1 MGAFEILDNISGYHE
16 YDLSGT
22 GKLRFVSDSLCRMTG
37 YSKNELTD
45 SEYGYTG
52 LLCEDDRDIYL
63 SFLRRMMSG
72 DEGDYSEKYHIK
84 KKDGN
89 IIFVKDSVNVKRE
102 KDGKLIGYS
111 VVVDITDTYD
121 DMQHTVLNSDF
132 TCADKSIVSNNN
144 LSFLNDTVPCG
155 FIKYTCEKQPRITY
169 INKNMLDFL
178 HFSGKK
184 DGEADYYEMYK
195 NNLFLLIPIEER
207 HRFSVYLNK
216 VYRAGA
222 PVAGEMTL
230 LRFDGSRAHVFG
242 WVTKVINED
251 GTEEFQSVCMDV
263 TNRQLARKDREN
275 IRYIKAL
282 SEVYDKIFEYNFAAD
297 TVKCLYSNNSPMFT
311 WLENIPMQLAGATE
325 KWIKDT
331 VDAADVE
338 KVQKFFEE
346 FADSRRRLQDTEQ
359 PLVINYHARSS
370 DGHIR
375 AYSGIFLKIDEN
387 ISFYCCRRLVDLAE
401 TERLRNENESL
412 KENMTQLMRQ
422 FTDGVAAFK
431 VTADGYVLPLYSSE
445 NVCGFFGYSAD
456 EWNELMKKGTP
467 IENFVERSATEYEA
481 FEKLLRDGEEE
492 FTYKDVSSKKV
503 KRVRAVCTQ
512 KTSDNVSSRYIM
524 LYIVPENQA
533 YPSGGSEMEAE
544 NVTEKLSCDGHKVTI
559 RTFGYFDVFVDG
571 RPIAF
576 RNKKS
581 KELFALLVDRR
592 GGFVTSEEAISFLW
606 EDEPA
611 SPVIY
616 SRYRKVALRLK
627 NLLEE
632 YGIADVVEA
641 VDGKRRIICER
652 VNCDLYDY
660 LTGNEKYSQ
669 LFKGSYLT
677 NYSWGETTLGEL
689 YD

>member
-16 YDLSGT
+16 YDIADA
-22 GKLRFVSDSLCRMTG
+22 KNLRFVSDSLCRMTG
-37 YSKNELTD
+37 YLKNELID
-45 SEYGYTG
+45 SEGGYAG
-52 LLCEDDRDIYL
+52 ILCEDDRETYL
-63 SFLRRMMSG
+63 SFLRRMASG
-72 DEGDYSEKYHIK
+72 EGDYSEKYRIK

-89 IIFVKDSVNVKRE
+89 IICVKDSVNVKRE
-102 KDGKLIGYS
+102 RDGKLVGYS
-111 VVVDITDTYD
+111 VLIDITDAYD
-121 DMQHTVLNSDF
+121 DMQHTVLNTDF
-132 TCADKSIVSNNN
+132 TCADRSIASNNN

-178 HFSGKK
+178 RFSENK

-195 NNLFLLIPIEER
+195 NNLFLLIPVEER

-216 VYRAGA
+216 VYRAGV

-230 LRFDGSRAHVFG
+230 LRFDGSRVQVFG
-242 WVTKVINED
+242 WVTKVIYED

-263 TNRQLARKDREN
+263 TKRQLARKDRETR
-275 IRYIKAL
+275 RYIKAL
-282 SEVYDKIFEYNFAAD
+282 SEVYDKIFEYNFAAE

-311 WLENIPMQLAGATE
+311 WLENIPMQLADATR
-325 KWIKDT
+325 KWITDT

-338 KVQKFFEE
+338 RVQKFFAE
-346 FADSRRRLQDTEQ
+346 FADNRRKLQDTEQ
-359 PLVINYHARSS
+359 PLIINYHARSS
-370 DGHIR
+370 DGHVR

-387 ISFYCCRRLVDLAE
+387 ISFYCCRRLVDQTEA
-401 TERLRNENESL
+401 ERLRNENESL
-412 KENMTQLMRQ
+412 KENMTQLIRQ

-445 NVCGFFGYSAD
+445 NVCGFFGYSSD

-467 IENFVERSATEYEA
+467 IEDFVERSATEYEA
-481 FEKLLRDGEEE
+481 FEKLLKDGEEE
-492 FTYKDVSSKKV
+492 FTYEDITSKTA

-512 KTSDNVSSRYIM
+512 KTSDNISSRYIM
-524 LYIVPENQA
+524 LYIVPENEA
-533 YPSGGSEMEAE
+533 GSAGDTDVLG
-544 NVTEKLSCDGHKVTI
+544 NVVTEKMSCGGHKITI

-632 YGIADVVEA
+632 YEIADVVEA

-660 LTGNEKYSQ
+660 LSGNEKYSQ

-689 YD
+689 YN

>member
-16 YDLSGT
+16 YDIADA
-22 GKLRFVSDSLCRMTG
+22 KNLRFVSDSLCRMTG
-37 YSKNELTD
+37 YSKNELID
-45 SEYGYTG
+45 SEGGYAG
-52 LLCEDDRDIYL
+52 ILCEDDRETYL
-63 SFLRRMMSG
+63 SFLRRMASG
-72 DEGDYSEKYHIK
+72 EGDYSEKYRIK

-89 IIFVKDSVNVKRE
+89 IICVKDSVNVKRE
-102 KDGKLIGYS
+102 RDGKLVGYS
-111 VVVDITDTYD
+111 VLIDITDAYD
-121 DMQHTVLNSDF
+121 DMQHTVLNTDF
-132 TCADKSIVSNNN
+132 TCADRSIASNNN

-178 HFSGKK
+178 RFSENK

-195 NNLFLLIPIEER
+195 NNLFLLIPVEER

-216 VYRAGA
+216 VYRAGV

-230 LRFDGSRAHVFG
+230 LRFDGSRVQVFG

-263 TNRQLARKDREN
+263 TKRQLARKDRETR
-275 IRYIKAL
+275 RYIKAL
-282 SEVYDKIFEYNFAAD
+282 SEVYDKIFEYNFAAE

-311 WLENIPMQLAGATE
+311 WLENIPMQLADATR
-325 KWIKDT
+325 KWITDT

-338 KVQKFFEE
+338 RVQKFFAE
-346 FADSRRRLQDTEQ
+346 FADNRRKLQDTEQ
-359 PLVINYHARSS
+359 PLIINYHARSS
-370 DGHIR
+370 DGHVR

-387 ISFYCCRRLVDLAE
+387 ISFYCCRRLVDQTEA
-401 TERLRNENESL
+401 ERLRNENESL
-412 KENMTQLMRQ
+412 KENMTQLIKQ

-445 NVCGFFGYSAD
+445 NVCGFFGYSSD

-467 IENFVERSATEYEA
+467 IEDFVERSATEYEA
-481 FEKLLRDGEEE
+481 FEKLLKDGEEE
-492 FTYKDVSSKKV
+492 FTYEDITSKTA

-524 LYIVPENQA
+524 LYIVPEN
-533 YPSGGSEMEAE
+533 EADSVGDTDVMG
-544 NVTEKLSCDGHKVTI
+544 NAVTEKMSCGGHKITI

-632 YGIADVVEA
+632 YEIADVVEA

-689 YD
+689 YN

>member
-16 YDLSGT
+16 YDISDARN
-22 GKLRFVSDSLCRMTG
+22 LRFVSDSLCRMTG
-37 YSKNELTD
+37 YSKNELID
-45 SEYGYTG
+45 SEGGYAG
-52 LLCEDDRDIYL
+52 ILCEDDRETYL
-63 SFLRRMMSG
+63 SFLRRMASG
-72 DEGDYSEKYHIK
+72 EGDYSEKYRIK

-89 IIFVKDSVNVKRE
+89 IICVKDSVNVKRE
-102 KDGKLIGYS
+102 KDGRLIGYS
-111 VVVDITDTYD
+111 VVIDITDAYG
-121 DMQHTVLNSDF
+121 DMQRTVLNTDF
-132 TCADKSIVSNNN
+132 KCADKSIVSNNN

-155 FIKYTCEKQPRITY
+155 FIKYTCENQPKITY

-178 HFSGKK
+178 RFSENK

-195 NNLFLLIPIEER
+195 NNLFLLIPVEER

-216 VYRAGA
+216 VYRAGV

-230 LRFDGSRAHVFG
+230 LRFDGSRVQVFG

-251 GTEEFQSVCMDV
+251 GTEEFHSVCMDV
-263 TNRQLARKDREN
+263 TKRQLARKDRETR
-275 IRYIKAL
+275 RYIKAL
-282 SEVYDKIFEYNFAAD
+282 SEVYDKIFEYNFAAE

-311 WLENIPMQLAGATE
+311 WLENIPMQLADATR
-325 KWIKDT
+325 KWITDT
-331 VDAADVE
+331 VDTADVE
-338 KVQKFFEE
+338 RVQKFFAE
-346 FADSRRRLQDTEQ
+346 FADNRRKLQDTEQ
-359 PLVINYHARSS
+359 PLIINYHARSS
-370 DGHIR
+370 DGHVR

-387 ISFYCCRRLVDLAE
+387 ISFYCCRRLVDHTE
-401 TERLRNENESL
+401 TERLRSENESL
-412 KENMTQLMRQ
+412 KENMTQLIKQ

-445 NVCGFFGYSAD
+445 NVCGFFGYSSD

-467 IENFVERSATEYEA
+467 IEDFVERSATEYEA
-481 FEKLLRDGEEE
+481 FEKLLKDGEEE
-492 FTYKDVSSKKV
+492 FIYEDITSKTAK
-503 KRVRAVCTQ
+503 KVRAVCTQ

-524 LYIVPENQA
+524 LYIVPEN
-533 YPSGGSEMEAE
+533 EADSVGDTDVMG
-544 NVTEKLSCDGHKVTI
+544 NAVTEKMSCGGHKITI

-632 YGIADVVEA
+632 YEIADVVEA

-652 VNCDLYDY
+652 VSCDLYDY
-660 LTGNEKYSQ
+660 LSGNEKYSQ

-677 NYSWGETTLGEL
+677 NYSWCETTLGEL
-689 YD
+689 YN

>member
-1 MGAFEILDNISGYHE
+1 
-16 YDLSGT
+16 
-22 GKLRFVSDSLCRMTG
+22 
-37 YSKNELTD
+37 
-45 SEYGYTG
+45 
-52 LLCEDDRDIYL
+52 
-63 SFLRRMMSG
+63 
-72 DEGDYSEKYHIK
+72 
-84 KKDGN
+84 
-89 IIFVKDSVNVKRE
+89 
-102 KDGKLIGYS
+102 
-111 VVVDITDTYD
+111 
-121 DMQHTVLNSDF
+121 
-132 TCADKSIVSNNN
+132 
-144 LSFLNDTVPCG
+144 
-155 FIKYTCEKQPRITY
+155 
-169 INKNMLDFL
+169 MLDLL

-251 GTEEFQSVCMDV
+251 GTEEFQSACMDV
-263 TNRQLARKDREN
+263 THRQLARKDREN
-275 IRYIKAL
+275 RRYIKAL

-311 WLENIPMQLAGATE
+311 WLENIPMQLADATR

-331 VDAADVE
+331 VAAEDVE
-338 KVQKFFEE
+338 RVQKFFAE
-346 FADSRRRLQDTEQ
+346 FADNRREIQDTEQ
-359 PLVINYHARSS
+359 PLIINYHARSS

-387 ISFYCCRRLVDLAE
+387 ISFYCCRRLVDLTE

-412 KENMTQLMRQ
+412 KANMTQLMRQ

-481 FEKLLRDGEEE
+481 FERLLRDGEEE

-533 YPSGGSEMEAE
+533 YPSGSSEMEAE
-544 NVTEKLSCDGHKVTI
+544 NVTEKLSCGGHKVTI

-632 YGIADVVEA
+632 YEIADVVEA
-641 VDGKRRIICER
+641 VDGKRRIICEQ

-689 YD
+689 YN

>member
-16 YDLSGT
+16 YDIADA
-22 GKLRFVSDSLCRMTG
+22 KNLRFVSDSLCRMTG
-37 YSKNELTD
+37 YLKNELID
-45 SEYGYTG
+45 SEGGYAG
-52 LLCEDDRDIYL
+52 ILCEDDRETYL
-63 SFLRRMMSG
+63 SFLRRMASG
-72 DEGDYSEKYHIK
+72 EGDYSEKYRIK

-89 IIFVKDSVNVKRE
+89 IICVKDSVNVKRE
-102 KDGKLIGYS
+102 RDGKLVGYS
-111 VVVDITDTYD
+111 VLIDITDAYD
-121 DMQHTVLNSDF
+121 DMQHTVLNTDF
-132 TCADKSIVSNNN
+132 TCADRSIASNNN

-178 HFSGKK
+178 RFSENK

-195 NNLFLLIPIEER
+195 NNLFLLIPVEER

-216 VYRAGA
+216 VYRAGV

-230 LRFDGSRAHVFG
+230 LRFDGSRVQVFG
-242 WVTKVINED
+242 WVTKVIYED

-263 TNRQLARKDREN
+263 TKRQLARKDRETR
-275 IRYIKAL
+275 RYIKAL
-282 SEVYDKIFEYNFAAD
+282 SEVYDKIFEYNFAAE

-311 WLENIPMQLAGATE
+311 WLENIPMQLADATR
-325 KWIKDT
+325 KWITDT

-338 KVQKFFEE
+338 RVQKFFAE
-346 FADSRRRLQDTEQ
+346 FADNRRKLQDTEQ
-359 PLVINYHARSS
+359 PLIINYHARSS
-370 DGHIR
+370 DGHVR

-387 ISFYCCRRLVDLAE
+387 ISFYCCRRLVDQTEA
-401 TERLRNENESL
+401 ERLRNENESL
-412 KENMTQLMRQ
+412 KENMTQLIRQ

-445 NVCGFFGYSAD
+445 NVCGFFGYSSD

-467 IENFVERSATEYEA
+467 IEDFVERSATEYEA
-481 FEKLLRDGEEE
+481 FEKLLKDGEEE
-492 FTYKDVSSKKV
+492 FTYEDITSKTAK
-503 KRVRAVCTQ
+503 KVRAVCTQ

-524 LYIVPENQA
+524 LYIVPEN
-533 YPSGGSEMEAE
+533 EADSVGDTDVMG
-544 NVTEKLSCDGHKVTI
+544 NAVTEKMSCGGHKITI

-632 YGIADVVEA
+632 YEIADVVEA

-652 VNCDLYDY
+652 VSCDLYDY
-660 LTGNEKYSQ
+660 LSGNEKYSQ

-689 YD
+689 YN

>member
-1 MGAFEILDNISGYHE
+1 MGAFEILNNISGYHE
-16 YDLSGT
+16 YDIADA
-22 GKLRFVSDSLCRMTG
+22 KNLRFVSDSLCRMTG
-37 YSKNELTD
+37 YLKNELID
-45 SEYGYTG
+45 SEGGYAG
-52 LLCEDDRDIYL
+52 ILCEDDRETYL
-63 SFLRRMMSG
+63 SFLRRMASG
-72 DEGDYSEKYHIK
+72 EGDYSEKYRIK

-89 IIFVKDSVNVKRE
+89 IICVKDSVNVKRE

-111 VVVDITDTYD
+111 VVIDITDTYG
-121 DMQHTVLNSDF
+121 DMQRTVLNTDF
-132 TCADKSIVSNNN
+132 KCADKSIVSNNN

-155 FIKYTCEKQPRITY
+155 FIKYTCEKQPKITY

-178 HFSGKK
+178 HFSENK

-195 NNLFLLIPIEER
+195 NNLFLLIPVEER

-216 VYRAGA
+216 VYRAGV

-230 LRFDGSRAHVFG
+230 LRFDGSRVQVFG

-263 TNRQLARKDREN
+263 TKRQLARKDRETR
-275 IRYIKAL
+275 RYIKAL
-282 SEVYDKIFEYNFAAD
+282 SEVYDKIFEYNFAAE

-311 WLENIPMQLAGATE
+311 WLENIPMQLADATR
-325 KWIKDT
+325 KWITDT
-331 VDAADVE
+331 VDTADVE
-338 KVQKFFEE
+338 RVQKFFAE
-346 FADSRRRLQDTEQ
+346 FADNRRKLQDTEQ
-359 PLVINYHARSS
+359 PLIINYHARSS
-370 DGHIR
+370 DGHVR

-387 ISFYCCRRLVDLAE
+387 ISFYCCRRLVDQTE

-412 KENMTQLMRQ
+412 KENMTQLIKQ

-445 NVCGFFGYSAD
+445 NVCGFFGYSSD
-456 EWNELMKKGTP
+456 EWNKLMRKGTP
-467 IENFVERSATEYEA
+467 IEDFVERSATEYEA
-481 FEKLLRDGEEE
+481 FEKLLKDGEEE
-492 FTYKDVSSKKV
+492 FTYEDITSKTAK
-503 KRVRAVCTQ
+503 KVRAVCTQ

-524 LYIVPENQA
+524 LYIVPEN
-533 YPSGGSEMEAE
+533 EADSVGDTDVMG
-544 NVTEKLSCDGHKVTI
+544 NAVTEKMSCGGHKITI

-632 YGIADVVEA
+632 YEIADVVEA

-652 VNCDLYDY
+652 VSCDLYDY

-689 YD
+689 YN

>member
-1 MGAFEILDNISGYHE
+1 
-16 YDLSGT
+16 
-22 GKLRFVSDSLCRMTG
+22 
-37 YSKNELTD
+37 
-45 SEYGYTG
+45 
-52 LLCEDDRDIYL
+52 
-63 SFLRRMMSG
+63 
-72 DEGDYSEKYHIK
+72 
-84 KKDGN
+84 
-89 IIFVKDSVNVKRE
+89 
-102 KDGKLIGYS
+102 
-111 VVVDITDTYD
+111 
-121 DMQHTVLNSDF
+121 
-132 TCADKSIVSNNN
+132 
-144 LSFLNDTVPCG
+144 
-155 FIKYTCEKQPRITY
+155 
-169 INKNMLDFL
+169 
-178 HFSGKK
+178 
-184 DGEADYYEMYK
+184 
-195 NNLFLLIPIEER
+195 
-207 HRFSVYLNK
+207 
-216 VYRAGA
+216 
-222 PVAGEMTL
+222 
-230 LRFDGSRAHVFG
+230 
-242 WVTKVINED
+242 
-251 GTEEFQSVCMDV
+251 
-263 TNRQLARKDREN
+263 
-275 IRYIKAL
+275 
-282 SEVYDKIFEYNFAAD
+282 
-297 TVKCLYSNNSPMFT
+297 MFT

-346 FADSRRRLQDTEQ
+346 FSDNRRQLQDTEQ

-467 IENFVERSATEYEA
+467 IENFVERSTTEYED

-492 FTYKDVSSKKV
+492 FTYKDVSSKNV
-503 KRVRAVCTQ
+503 KKVRAVCTQ

-533 YPSGGSEMEAE
+533 YLSGSSEMEDE

>member
-16 YDLSGT
+16 YDISDARN
-22 GKLRFVSDSLCRMTG
+22 LRFVSDSLCRMTG
-37 YSKNELTD
+37 YSKNELID
-45 SEYGYTG
+45 SEGGYAG
-52 LLCEDDRDIYL
+52 ILCEDDRETYL
-63 SFLRRMMSG
+63 SFLRRMASG
-72 DEGDYSEKYHIK
+72 EGDYSEKYRIK

-89 IIFVKDSVNVKRE
+89 IICVKDSVNVKRE
-102 KDGKLIGYS
+102 KDGRLIGYS
-111 VVVDITDTYD
+111 VVIDITDAYG
-121 DMQHTVLNSDF
+121 DMQRTVLNTDF
-132 TCADKSIVSNNN
+132 KCADKSIVSNNN

-155 FIKYTCEKQPRITY
+155 FIKYTCEKQPKITY

-178 HFSGKK
+178 RFSENK

-195 NNLFLLIPIEER
+195 NNLFLLIPVEER

-216 VYRAGA
+216 VYRAGV

-230 LRFDGSRAHVFG
+230 LRFDGSRVQVFG

-263 TNRQLARKDREN
+263 TKRQLARKDRETR
-275 IRYIKAL
+275 RYIKAL
-282 SEVYDKIFEYNFAAD
+282 SEVYDKIFEYNFAAE

-311 WLENIPMQLAGATE
+311 WLENIPMQLADATR
-325 KWIKDT
+325 KWITDT
-331 VDAADVE
+331 VDTADVE
-338 KVQKFFEE
+338 RVQKFFAE
-346 FADSRRRLQDTEQ
+346 FADNRRKLQDTEQ
-359 PLVINYHARSS
+359 PLIINYHARSS
-370 DGHIR
+370 DGHVR

-387 ISFYCCRRLVDLAE
+387 ISFYCCRRLVDHTE
-401 TERLRNENESL
+401 TERLRSENESL
-412 KENMTQLMRQ
+412 KENMTQLIKQ

-445 NVCGFFGYSAD
+445 NVCGFFGYSSD

-467 IENFVERSATEYEA
+467 IEDFVERSATEYEA
-481 FEKLLRDGEEE
+481 FEKLLKDGEEE
-492 FTYKDVSSKKV
+492 FTYEDITSKTAK
-503 KRVRAVCTQ
+503 KVRAVCTQ

-524 LYIVPENQA
+524 LYIVPEN
-533 YPSGGSEMEAE
+533 EADSVGDTDVMG
-544 NVTEKLSCDGHKVTI
+544 NAVTEKMSCGGHKITI

-632 YGIADVVEA
+632 YEIADVVEA

-652 VNCDLYDY
+652 VSCDLYDY
-660 LTGNEKYSQ
+660 LSGNEKYSQ

-689 YD
+689 YN